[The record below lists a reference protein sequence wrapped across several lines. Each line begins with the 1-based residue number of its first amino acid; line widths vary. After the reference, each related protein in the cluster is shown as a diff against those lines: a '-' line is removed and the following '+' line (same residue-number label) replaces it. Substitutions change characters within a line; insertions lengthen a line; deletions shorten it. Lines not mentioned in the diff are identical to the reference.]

1 MFNET
6 FRFWFSPILCLFEA
20 MIRRKSYCMS
30 FIYTGSFATYAP
42 HLWIIY
48 RSYCFILD
56 HKKGHRIRIICD
68 KSYDPN
74 MMHIWFTSNH
84 KIPLLYDSHIRVLFV
99 GIIFIRESYER
110 GTICKSY
117 KTVFLIF
124 IRRKIYAYAHR
135 KSGIPALD
143 EIEQYLEVCRYI
155 YNIMLFC

>member
-1 MFNET
+1 
-6 FRFWFSPILCLFEA
+6 
-20 MIRRKSYCMS
+20 
-30 FIYTGSFATYAP
+30 
-42 HLWIIY
+42 
-48 RSYCFILD
+48 
-56 HKKGHRIRIICD
+56 
-68 KSYDPN
+68 

-117 KTVFLIF
+117 KTNVKCTWFFLYLSEG
-124 IRRKIYAYAHR
+124 KYAYAHR

-155 YNIMLFC
+155 YNIMLFG

>member
-6 FRFWFSPILCLFEA
+6 FRFWCSPILCLFEA

-99 GIIFIRESYER
+99 RIIFIRESYER

-117 KTVFLIF
+117 KTNVKCTCF
-124 IRRKIYAYAHR
+124 
-135 KSGIPALD
+135 S
-143 EIEQYLEVCRYI
+143 YI
-155 YNIMLFC
+155 YQKENIRLCT